1 MPGIQA
7 LLDLIAR
14 HAQKESCAMASQIH
28 TSHAISAPELART
41 LGSARHPLVVD
52 VRRQAAFAASQY
64 LICGSLYRAPE
75 TVAEWAAELPAGK
88 PVVVACVHG
97 HEASQTAAAALR
109 AAGIDARHLDG
120 GVDEWIEAGY
130 PHLRKTASYDG
141 TGATSWITRARPK
154 IDRIACPWLIRR
166 FIDPL
171 ATFHYVPSD
180 RVIAEAGTRNAI
192 PFDIPGVTFS
202 HRGDTCTFDSM
213 IEDFG
218 LQDKALLAIARI
230 IRGADTSRLDLT
242 QQSPGLYAVSLG
254 LGDLIEDD
262 HALLE
267 AGLLVYDAL
276 YRWQRDLTTESHS
289 WPPKETAR

>member
-1 MPGIQA
+1 
-7 LLDLIAR
+7 
-14 HAQKESCAMASQIH
+14 MAFQIH
-28 TSHAISAPELART
+28 AFHAISAPELARS

-52 VRRQAAFAASQY
+52 VRRQAAFAASQH
-64 LICGSLYRAPE
+64 LICGSLYRSPE
-75 TVAEWAAELPAGK
+75 TAVQWAAELPAGK
-88 PVVVACVHG
+88 QVVVACVHG
-97 HEASQTAAAALR
+97 HEVSQTAATALR

-120 GVDEWIEAGY
+120 GVEGWIEAGY

-180 RVIAEAGTRNAI
+180 QVLAEASTRNAI

-202 HRGDTCTFDSM
+202 HRGETCTFDSM

-218 LQDKALLAIARI
+218 LQDKALLATARI

-242 QQSPGLYAVSLG
+242 AQSPGLYAISLG

-267 AGLLVYDAL
+267 AGLPIYDAL
-276 YRWQRDLTTESHS
+276 YRWQRDLATASHS
-289 WPPKETAR
+289 WPPQEMAR